1 MIKDR
6 LLTGEEITWLVKTC
20 VYVDNP
26 HDCDSYKKCPLS
38 GECLFFLTGDD
49 SELKG
54 ETNESK

>member
-6 LLTGEEITWLVKTC
+6 LLTAEEIATIIDICSSQCDAFTC
-20 VYVDNP
+20 KFNE
-26 HDCDSYKKCPLS
+26 CPLS

-54 ETNESK
+54 EIK